1 MHAMGMTKFNTVES
15 FQTTA
20 TITREQ
26 AAKFFAQFATK
37 AMNKT
42 PNTSLECTFKD
53 EASIDPTLAADVKLA
68 CQLGLF
74 R

>member
-1 MHAMGMTKFNTVES
+1 MN
-15 FQTTA
+15 
-20 TITREQ
+20 
-26 AAKFFAQFATK
+26 AAFTLAVPLVVFATK